1 VSLVDLILDHDECT
15 LLVHEI
21 FGGYACM
28 QESLKDMELVLGVL
42 CAFMA
47 GVLQASASRCCLS
60 TMRWRKSGA
69 ELYNTAMK
77 EILHFSPYSK
87 RDDL

>member
-1 VSLVDLILDHDECT
+1 MSLVGLTLDHDDCM
-15 LLVHEI
+15 LLVDEI
-21 FGGYACM
+21 FGGHACM

-47 GVLQASASRCCLS
+47 GVLQVSASRCCVS
-60 TMRWRKSGA
+60 TMRWRKSGG

-77 EILHFSPYSK
+77 EILHFSPCSK
-87 RDDL
+87 PDVL